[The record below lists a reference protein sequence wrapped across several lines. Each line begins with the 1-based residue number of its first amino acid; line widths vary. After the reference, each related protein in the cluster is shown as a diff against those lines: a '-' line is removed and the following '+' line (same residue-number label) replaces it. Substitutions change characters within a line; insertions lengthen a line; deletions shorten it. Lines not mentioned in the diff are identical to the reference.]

1 MHLHDPKATLTDR
14 QAARRELNRK
24 VALPFGNLVLALA
37 ALPFALRFGRS
48 LGVSLGI
55 ALLIAVAYYL
65 LFVVGITLAGA
76 MPGLP
81 EPGIWLANVVF
92 AVAGLWQLRRA

>member
-1 MHLHDPKATLTDR
+1 MSVADR
-14 QAARRELNRK
+14 QSARRDLNRK
-24 VALPFGNLVLALA
+24 IALPLGNLVLALA

-55 ALLIAVAYYL
+55 ALVIAVAYYL
-65 LFVVGITLAGA
+65 LFVVGITVASA

-81 EPGIWLANVVF
+81 EPGVWLANIVF
-92 AVAGLWQLRRA
+92 LLAGLWQLRRA